1 MMSYKTVFY
10 LRLNGTESIYEQAK
24 SLHVN
29 KTDYM
34 IVLIQLVPTIG
45 DPLFFINVVHC

>member
-10 LRLNGTESIYEQAK
+10 LRLNGTESIYPYMNKQK

-34 IVLIQLVPTIG
+34 IVLIQLLVPTIG
-45 DPLFFINVVHC
+45 DPL